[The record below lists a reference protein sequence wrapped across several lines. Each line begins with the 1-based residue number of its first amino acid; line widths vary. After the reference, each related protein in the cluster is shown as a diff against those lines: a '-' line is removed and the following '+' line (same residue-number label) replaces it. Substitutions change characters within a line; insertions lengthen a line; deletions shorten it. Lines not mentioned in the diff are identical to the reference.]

1 MIKKYTTKNGET
13 RYLFQTYLGID
24 PATGKERRTTRRG
37 FKTIKEAKQ
46 AERNLLLDVEENGLP
61 SNQSDGFQNPTFEEI
76 AYLWL
81 ESYKTTVKAS
91 TFGLTEN
98 KLKQLIKDHFEGMKI
113 KKISVPYC
121 QKVVIALSE
130 KYILYT
136 HYLSVIE
143 RIFKYAVLI
152 DIVPANPFDKV
163 IRPKSKPV
171 SKRDNYLSKE
181 ELNDFLGLAR
191 NASLAYFW
199 PLVHLLSYTGLREG
213 EALALKWSDIDLENK
228 RISIAKT
235 VARIH
240 GKQII
245 QSPKTKTSIRTVLID
260 NMTLSILKKWKKD
273 QIKIYFKNGKHF
285 ESDDNFVFTNESAD
299 WVQTQNFTRYFKRF
313 IQDHGLKAITPHG
326 LRHTHASL
334 LFAAK
339 VDPKS
344 ISDRL
349 GHSSVKITL
358 DLYTHIAD
366 EQRTDAID
374 KLIEYM
380 IV

>member
-37 FKTIKEAKQ
+37 FKTMKEAKQ

-61 SNQSDGFQNPTFEEI
+61 SNQSDGFQDPTFEEL

-152 DIVPANPFDKV
+152 DIVPTNPFDKV

-181 ELNDFLGLAR
+181 ELNDFLELAR
-191 NASLAYFW
+191 NASLTYFW

-285 ESDDNFVFTNESAD
+285 EGDDNFVFTNESAD

-313 IQDHGLKAITPHG
+313 IQDHDLKAITPHG